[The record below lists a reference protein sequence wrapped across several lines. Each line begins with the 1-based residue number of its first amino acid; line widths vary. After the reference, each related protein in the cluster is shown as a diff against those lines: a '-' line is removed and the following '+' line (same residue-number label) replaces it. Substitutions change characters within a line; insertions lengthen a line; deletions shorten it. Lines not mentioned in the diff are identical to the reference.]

1 MCLEGKDIIIATHKV
16 QRVRFVDMAVTVT
29 LACIG
34 RARQIENF
42 FRIKEIM
49 DESINYKRNRWII
62 RSAKKV
68 VSK

>member
-1 MCLEGKDIIIATHKV
+1 MCLEGKDVIIATHTSTES
-16 QRVRFVDMAVTVT
+16 TVCGHGSYSV
-29 LACIG
+29 ACTG

-62 RSAKKV
+62 RSASKV